1 LHRCPQWFE
10 PGGVGSIRPGI
21 RPRLLG
27 ANKRGAPYYFGG
39 RSPVKIFFASNLV
52 TLLHRLEIFF
62 RRTNS
67 SNFTALTMMPA
78 NRDPVR
84 PLQHAENM
92 RPAARPET
100 EALIQRVIAEKF
112 GGHGN
117 CSLPETGDQ
126 FIDPGSAFARVQ
138 QYAFAHG
145 FAVVESQWDPQ
156 QHRRVYSCV
165 HYGKPKNTRK
175 LVSDAVSRETYNELD
190 GVNDE
195 GQNLRLRQGMV
206 RAV

>member
-1 LHRCPQWFE
+1 LVTLE
-10 PGGVGSIRPGI
+10 
-21 RPRLLG
+21 
-27 ANKRGAPYYFGG
+27 
-39 RSPVKIFFASNLV
+39 LV
-52 TLLHRLEIFF
+52 TLLHRSGEFFF
-62 RRTNS
+62 RRANS

-84 PLQHAENM
+84 RDPVRRDPVRRDPVQHAEQM

-117 CSLPETGDQ
+117 GSLPETEDQ

-145 FAVVESQWDPQ
+145 FAVVESQWDH
-156 QHRRVYSCV
+156 HRWVYSCV

-175 LVSDAVSRETYNELD
+175 LVSDAVSRETSNELD
-190 GVNDE
+190 GVNNE
-195 GQNLRLRQGMV
+195 GQKFIGKK
-206 RAV
+206 